1 MTAKSDNVT
10 KNTDNVTK
18 LIDCV
23 LQIPQTKKECAN
35 WLKTQTPDIV
45 ADILCMSQTVY
56 SAMINGIYTDSDSL
70 LKYQQQMQ
78 DLQNK
83 HHGNLEKNTEMY
95 TKRIDTLNAS
105 HAKAIEKYNDQLQ
118 RLELRL
124 KETTSSFKINLNQ
137 EIQKQKDLILSETN
151 EQVQQLKTAHQQKLD
166 VITQQYQ
173 NQTEH
178 CKRMQEQYTQAAK
191 TQEDDLKRKYNNEI
205 KALKEQHLQQAD
217 ELRRIQGENAI
228 FKEKVRGD
236 FDTEKETYIKEQ
248 QKEKDQL
255 YKQLEHEQ
263 NRYKDDKTFWQK
275 QIDNK
280 DQEIKEIHEHGTKM
294 LEEKTNEIT
303 TIVRNLTG
311 TTSAIGRMGERFV
324 SKTHARMNLGT
335 YTDDSHNKNQGYA
348 DGTWTL
354 TFHSTTTLC
363 SMVED
368 KLVSELHPIK
378 DIKKFEDDTR
388 VGAQL
393 GRINASILFSLTARV
408 PGKPRLSMDMSLG
421 VPTIWAS
428 RDADDA
434 LPAQA
439 LVELGFLMMAE
450 AWPIISKKHTD
461 ENSVQE
467 LLQGMENNLECQL
480 IEYEKMDKAIK
491 KIEDTAKVQLKQA
504 EELKKIQISLIQNVN
519 AFRMRYPAVSSLTSS
534 MNPKLDFWDNQGQ
547 TLMKAM
553 QDYKNSVK
561 GRYGRY
567 YPTTLEQLELPDELY
582 TVIKT
587 IPNAFVLAKDK
598 LKNEAKR
605 TESKRPHDE
614 PPKNNTSLAKELP
627 IDAPPASHLEPEL
640 AVEETVC
647 TKEIVDSLPNDTHN
661 APRKPKKQKKNDR

>member
-1 MTAKSDNVT
+1 MTSKCDIVIA
-10 KNTDNVTK
+10 NTDNVTQVIE
-18 LIDCV
+18 LR
-23 LQIPQTKKECAN
+23 IPQTKKECAK
-35 WLKTQTPDIV
+35 WLQSQTPDIV
-45 ADILCMSQTVY
+45 ADVLCMSQTVY
-56 SAMINGIYTDSDSL
+56 SAMINGISTDNDSI
-70 LKYQQQMQ
+70 LKYQQKIQ

-83 HHGNLEKNTEMY
+83 HSENIHKNTEMY
-95 TKRIDTLNAS
+95 TKRIDTLNSS

-118 RLELRL
+118 KLEIKLA
-124 KETTSSFKINLNQ
+124 ETTSSFKLNLNQ
-137 EIQKQKDLILSETN
+137 EIQNQKDLIASETN
-151 EQVQQLKTAHQQKLD
+151 EQIQQLKTTHQHKLD

-191 TQEDDLKRKYNNEI
+191 TQEDDLKRQHQHEI
-205 KALKEQHLQQAD
+205 KKLKEQHIQQAD

-228 FKEKVRGD
+228 FKEKVRSD
-236 FDTEKETYIKEQ
+236 FDTEKDEYIRQQ
-248 QKEKDQL
+248 QKEKDLL

-263 NRYKDDKTFWQK
+263 NRHKDEKIFWQR
-275 QIDNK
+275 QIDGK
-280 DQEIKEIHEHGTKM
+280 DQEIKQIHEHGTKM

-303 TIVRNLTG
+303 TIVRSLTG
-311 TTSAIGRMGERFV
+311 TTSAIGRMGEKFV

-363 SMVED
+363 CIVED
-368 KLVSELHPIK
+368 KFVSELNPIK

-393 GRINASILFSLTARV
+393 GRINASMLFSLTARV

-439 LVELGFLMMAE
+439 LVEMGFLMMAE

-461 ENSVQE
+461 ENSIHE
-467 LLQGMENNLECQL
+467 LVQGMANNLECQL
-480 IEYEKMDKAIK
+480 LEYEKMDKAIK
-491 KIEDTAKVQLKQA
+491 RIEDTAKVQLKQA
-504 EELKKIQISLIQNVN
+504 EEMKKIQSNLIQNVD
-519 AFRMRYPAVSSLTSS
+519 AFRMKYPGVSSLTS
-534 MNPKLDFWDNQGQ
+534 MNPQLDFWDNQGK
-547 TLMKAM
+547 TLMKFM

-582 TVIKT
+582 TVVKT
-587 IPNAFVLAKDK
+587 IPNAFILAKQK
-598 LKNEAKR
+598 LKNE
-605 TESKRPHDE
+605 TKRPELKRAHEKPNDVSSSETE
-614 PPKNNTSLAKELP
+614 PPVADNTHEAAKNT
-627 IDAPPASHLEPEL
+627 
-640 AVEETVC
+640 
-647 TKEIVDSLPNDTHN
+647 
-661 APRKPKKQKKNDR
+661 KKQKKNDK